1 MVVNTQFHKFY
12 GRSKKWRGIFRV
24 AAEVCSSQTR
34 LGLRTFFE
42 TFMHVYVRTLR
53 TTKYIQGKKKT
64 KAPSEVRC
72 RDGHVL
78 VCKNSGCISWTE
90 TAWTL
95 SFGAE
100 NMYILRG
107 CL

>member
-53 TTKYIQGKKKT
+53 TTKYIQGKKK
-64 KAPSEVRC
+64 KRKPPRRSGVGMDMYLCAKIQGVSLGQKR
-72 RDGHVL
+72 RGH
-78 VCKNSGCISWTE
+78 
-90 TAWTL
+90 
-95 SFGAE
+95 
-100 NMYILRG
+100 
-107 CL
+107 

>member
-53 TTKYIQGKKKT
+53 TTKYIQGKKKNESPLGGQVSGWT
-64 KAPSEVRC
+64 CTCVQKFRVYLLDRNGVDIKFW
-72 RDGHVL
+72 RGKHV
-78 VCKNSGCISWTE
+78 
-90 TAWTL
+90 
-95 SFGAE
+95 
-100 NMYILRG
+100 
-107 CL
+107 